1 MIENF
6 VVFDTTPSND
16 LNVLLDVDM
25 NELYYY
31 RRVVNT
37 LASVVNL

>member
-6 VVFDTTPSND
+6 VAFDTSLSDD

-25 NELYYY
+25 NGLYY
-31 RRVVNT
+31 
-37 LASVVNL
+37 LS

>member
-1 MIENF
+1 MMENF

-16 LNVLLDVDM
+16 LNVLLDADM

-37 LASVVNL
+37 LASVVSL